1 MTSNAEYL
9 LESLPPAAK
18 LSLVLKEI
26 SLDMQDVARLR
37 ARIRNS
43 DVYSRKKA
51 LSKKFDELEDIME
64 GEFDENRLDSRKK
77 TNGKK
82 KPDPAPGAWSV
93 RRYKIENKQK
103 TKQEKLINE

>member
-1 MTSNAEYL
+1 
-9 LESLPPAAK
+9 
-18 LSLVLKEI
+18 
-26 SLDMQDVARLR
+26 
-37 ARIRNS
+37 
-43 DVYSRKKA
+43 
-51 LSKKFDELEDIME
+51 ME

-103 TKQEKLINE
+103 TKQEKLMNE